1 MEYYILLGKH
11 CVLLGLLVGCLYT
24 DLARGKIYD
33 YAVLPALFVGLL
45 LNFMLGGLWD
55 GGLQGVNLGSALLA
69 TVLAGGVFLWPYA
82 KGGIGGGDVKL
93 MAAVGALGGFHE
105 LYIILA
111 LIYTAVLGAAMAAV
125 LLIWRGKFL
134 EGLKGSLRFVFSLKR
149 VDAKE
154 DEAEG
159 DEPEKLTIPYGT
171 AICLGS
177 TLAWFVT
184 ELGAW

>member
-33 YAVLPALFVGLL
+33 YAVLPALFAGLL
-45 LNFMLGGLWD
+45 LNFVLGGLWD
-55 GGLQGVNLGSALLA
+55 GGLQGVNLSSALLG
-69 TVLAGGVFLWPYA
+69 TVLAGGIFLWPYA
-82 KGGIGGGDVKL
+82 RGGIGGGDVKL

-111 LIYTAVLGAAMAAV
+111 LIYTAVLGAAMAVV
-125 LLIWRGKFL
+125 LLIWRGRFR
-134 EGLKGSLRFVFSLKR
+134 EGLTRSLRFIFSLKR
-149 VDAKE
+149 VDE
-154 DEAEG
+154 NDGESEG
-159 DEPEKLTIPYGT
+159 EQPEKLTIPYGT

-184 ELGAW
+184 ELGV